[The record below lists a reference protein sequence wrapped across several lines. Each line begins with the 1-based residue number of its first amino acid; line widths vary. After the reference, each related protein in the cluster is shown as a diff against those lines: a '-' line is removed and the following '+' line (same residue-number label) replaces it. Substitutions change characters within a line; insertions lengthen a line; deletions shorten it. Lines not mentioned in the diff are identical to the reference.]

1 MAMNPMQRKIRN
13 SFLFGF
19 LVAVIIAAVVIA
31 LLYMR
36 VKGLKEQIIKMQTAQ
51 EVALTDVFA
60 VVQDIQK
67 DETLTQSSEEEDESK
82 KKIDVISVPSQQ
94 VPENAVTPDNIKE
107 LFAID
112 PESKTPEY
120 EMTAKLNLSVNTV
133 LTTDMVE
140 KSSKSGTFRMAEYTM
155 ISLPS
160 KLKQGDYVD
169 IRIAYPTSADFV
181 VLSKIKVQ
189 DANTN
194 TIWLKL
200 PESQLLL
207 LNNAILESYIVE
219 GTKLY
224 ATQYI
229 DAAQAELNST
239 YVPNATVASLIQAN
253 NFTEYDQSVLDDANN
268 DVMDIR
274 KYIDSVLAKYTDDE
288 KTSKVNEGFTTEK
301 TTIQAAREA
310 LMGDLGY

>member
-36 VKGLKEQIIKMQTAQ
+36 VKGLKEEIVKIQKEN
-51 EVALTDVFA
+51 EVALVQVYAVTQDV
-60 VVQDIQK
+60 QK
-67 DETLTQSSEEEDESK
+67 DEILTASEDADQK
-82 KKIDVISVPSQQ
+82 FALISVPAQQ
-94 VPENAVTPDNIKE
+94 VPDNAITQANLDELYKDENSD
-107 LFAID
+107 
-112 PESKTPEY
+112 EY
-120 EMTAKLNLSVNTV
+120 QMTAKLDLSKNTV
-133 LTTDMVE
+133 LTTDMIE
-140 KSSKSGTFRMAEYTM
+140 KSSESGTFRMGEYTM
-155 ISLPS
+155 ITLPS
-160 KLKQGDYVD
+160 KLNAGDYID

-181 VLSKIKVQ
+181 VLSKVKVQ

-200 PESQLLL
+200 AESQMLL
-207 LNNAILESYIVE
+207 LNEAIIESYIVD

-224 ATQYI
+224 ASQYV
-229 DAAQAELNST
+229 DAAQVELNAT
-239 YVPNATVASLIQAN
+239 YVPNSTVASLIQAN
-253 NFTEYDQSVLDDANN
+253 SFTDYDKALIDDSNK

-274 KYIDSVLAKYTDDE
+274 KYIESVLSKYTEDE
-288 KTSKVNEGFTTEK
+288 KTDKVKEGFTTEK
-301 TTIQAAREA
+301 TTVQAAREA

>member
-19 LVAVIIAAVVIA
+19 LVAVIIAAVVVA

-36 VKGLKEQIIKMQTAQ
+36 VKGLKEEIVKIQKEQ
-51 EVALTDVFA
+51 EVSVTKVFA
-60 VVQDIQK
+60 VVQDVQK
-67 DETLTQSSEEEDESK
+67 DETLTQSSESENAE
-82 KKIDVISVPSQQ
+82 KKIDIISVPSQQ
-94 VPENAVTPDNIKE
+94 VPDNAITPSNIDE
-107 LFAID
+107 LYAID
-112 PESKTPEY
+112 PNSDNLEY
-120 EMTAKLNLSVNTV
+120 EMTAKLNLSKNTV

-160 KLKQGDYVD
+160 KLKQDDYID

-181 VLSKIKVQ
+181 VLSKVKVQ

-239 YVPNATVASLIQAN
+239 YVPNSTVASLIQAN
-253 NFTEYDQSVLDDANN
+253 NFTEDDQNIIDEANN

>member
-19 LVAVIIAAVVIA
+19 LVAVIIAAVVVA

-36 VKGLKEQIIKMQTAQ
+36 VKGLKEEIVKIQKEN
-51 EVALTDVFA
+51 EVALVQVYAVTQDV
-60 VVQDIQK
+60 QK
-67 DETLTQSSEEEDESK
+67 DEILTASEDADQK
-82 KKIDVISVPSQQ
+82 FALISVPAQQ
-94 VPENAVTPDNIKE
+94 VPDNAITQANIDELYKDENSD
-107 LFAID
+107 
-112 PESKTPEY
+112 EY
-120 EMTAKLNLSVNTV
+120 QMTAKLDLSKNTV

-140 KSSKSGTFRMAEYTM
+140 KSSESGTFRMGEYTM

-160 KLKQGDYVD
+160 KLNKDDYID

-181 VLSKIKVQ
+181 VLSKVKVQ

-200 PESQLLL
+200 SESQMLL
-207 LNNAILESYIVE
+207 LNEAIIESYIVD

-224 ATQYI
+224 ASQYV
-229 DAAQAELNST
+229 DAAQVELNAT
-239 YVPNATVASLIQAN
+239 YVPNSTVASLIQAN
-253 NFTEYDQSVLDDANN
+253 SFTDYDKALIADANK

-274 KYIDSVLAKYTDDE
+274 KYIESVLSKYTEDE
-288 KTSKVNEGFTTEK
+288 KTDKVKEGFTTEK
-301 TTIQAAREA
+301 TTVQAARDA

>member
-36 VKGLKEQIIKMQTAQ
+36 VKGLKEEIVKIQKSQ
-51 EVALTDVFA
+51 EVALTKVFA
-60 VVQDIQK
+60 VTKEVQK
-67 DETLTQSSEEEDESK
+67 DETLTQSAEETDDSK
-82 KKIDVISVPSQQ
+82 KKIEVISVPSQQ

-112 PESKTPEY
+112 PESDTPEY

-160 KLKQGDYVD
+160 KLKRGDYVD

-181 VLSKIKVQ
+181 VLSKVKVQ

-200 PESQLLL
+200 AESQILL

-219 GTKLY
+219 GTKIY

-239 YVPNATVASLIQAN
+239 YIPNATVASLIQAN
-253 NFTEYDQSVLDDANN
+253 NFTEYDQSILDDANN

>member
-19 LVAVIIAAVVIA
+19 LVAVIIAAVVVA

-36 VKGLKEQIIKMQTAQ
+36 VKGLKEEIVKIQKEQ
-51 EVALTDVFA
+51 EVSVTRVYAVMQDV
-60 VVQDIQK
+60 QK
-67 DETLTQSSEEEDESK
+67 DETLTQSSESDDSN
-82 KKIDVISVPSQQ
+82 KKIDIISVPSQQ
-94 VPENAVTPDNIKE
+94 VPDNAITPSNIDE
-107 LFAID
+107 LYAID
-112 PESKTPEY
+112 PQSANPEY
-120 EMTAKLNLSVNTV
+120 EMTAKLNLSKNTV

-140 KSSKSGTFRMAEYTM
+140 KDSKSGTFRMAEYTM

-160 KLKQGDYVD
+160 KLKQNDYID

-181 VLSKIKVQ
+181 VLSKVKVQ

-239 YVPNATVASLIQAN
+239 YVPNSTVASLIQAN
-253 NFTEYDQSVLDDANN
+253 NFTEDDQNIIDEANN

>member
-36 VKGLKEQIIKMQTAQ
+36 VKGLKEEIVKIQKSQ
-51 EVALTDVFA
+51 EVALTKVFA
-60 VVQDIQK
+60 VTKEVQK
-67 DETLTQSSEEEDESK
+67 DETLTQSEEEKDDSK
-82 KKIDVISVPSQQ
+82 KKIEVISVPSQQ

-112 PESKTPEY
+112 PESDNPEY

-181 VLSKIKVQ
+181 VLSKVKVQ

-200 PESQLLL
+200 AESQILL

-219 GTKLY
+219 GTKIY

-253 NFTEYDQSVLDDANN
+253 NFTEYDQSILDDANN

>member
-36 VKGLKEQIIKMQTAQ
+36 VKGLKEEIVKIQKSQ
-51 EVALTDVFA
+51 EVALTKVFA
-60 VVQDIQK
+60 VTKEVQK
-67 DETLTQSSEEEDESK
+67 DETLTQSAEETDDSK
-82 KKIDVISVPSQQ
+82 KKIEVISVPSQQ

-112 PESKTPEY
+112 PESDTPEY

-181 VLSKIKVQ
+181 VLSKVKVQ

-200 PESQLLL
+200 AESQILL

-219 GTKLY
+219 GTKIY

-239 YVPNATVASLIQAN
+239 YIPNATVASLIQAN
-253 NFTEYDQSVLDDANN
+253 NFTEYDQSILDDANN

>member
-36 VKGLKEQIIKMQTAQ
+36 VKGLKEEIVKIQKSQ
-51 EVALTDVFA
+51 EVALTKVFA
-60 VVQDIQK
+60 ITKEVQK
-67 DETLTQSSEEEDESK
+67 DETLTQSAEETDDSK
-82 KKIDVISVPSQQ
+82 KKIEVISVPSQQ

-112 PESKTPEY
+112 PESDTPEY

-181 VLSKIKVQ
+181 VLSKVKVQ

-200 PESQLLL
+200 AESQILL

-219 GTKLY
+219 GTKIY

-239 YVPNATVASLIQAN
+239 YIPNATVASLIQAN
-253 NFTEYDQSVLDDANN
+253 NFTEYDQSILDDANN

>member
-36 VKGLKEQIIKMQTAQ
+36 VKGLKEEIVKIQKEQ
-51 EVALTDVFA
+51 EVALTDVYA
-60 VVQDIQK
+60 VVQDVQK

-82 KKIDVISVPSQQ
+82 KKIDIISVPSQQ
-94 VPENAVTPDNIKE
+94 VPENAITPDNIDE

-169 IRIAYPTSADFV
+169 IRIAYPTS
-181 VLSKIKVQ
+181 
-189 DANTN
+189 
-194 TIWLKL
+194 
-200 PESQLLL
+200 
-207 LNNAILESYIVE
+207 
-219 GTKLY
+219 
-224 ATQYI
+224 
-229 DAAQAELNST
+229 
-239 YVPNATVASLIQAN
+239 
-253 NFTEYDQSVLDDANN
+253 
-268 DVMDIR
+268 
-274 KYIDSVLAKYTDDE
+274 
-288 KTSKVNEGFTTEK
+288 
-301 TTIQAAREA
+301 
-310 LMGDLGY
+310 

>member
-36 VKGLKEQIIKMQTAQ
+36 VKGLKEEIVKIQKSQ
-51 EVALTDVFA
+51 EVALTKVFA
-60 VVQDIQK
+60 VTKEVQK
-67 DETLTQSSEEEDESK
+67 DETLTQSAEETDDSK
-82 KKIDVISVPSQQ
+82 KKIEVISVPSQQ

-112 PESKTPEY
+112 PENDTPEY

-140 KSSKSGTFRMAEYTM
+140 RSSKSGTFRMAEYTM

-181 VLSKIKVQ
+181 VLSKVKVQ

-200 PESQLLL
+200 AESQILL

-219 GTKLY
+219 GTKIY

-239 YVPNATVASLIQAN
+239 YIPNATVASLIQAN
-253 NFTEYDQSVLDDANN
+253 NFTEYDQSILDDANN

>member
-19 LVAVIIAAVVIA
+19 LVAVIIAAVVVA

-36 VKGLKEQIIKMQTAQ
+36 VKGLKEQIVKIQKEQ
-51 EVALTDVFA
+51 EVALTQVYAITTDV
-60 VVQDIQK
+60 QK
-67 DETLTQSSEEEDESK
+67 DEILTETSGAEA
-82 KKIDVISVPSQQ
+82 KIGVISVPSQQ
-94 VPENAVTPDNIKE
+94 VPDNAITPLNIDELYSVTDENDNI
-107 LFAID
+107 
-112 PESKTPEY
+112 EY
-120 EMTAKLNLSVNTV
+120 QMTAKYNLSRNTV
-133 LTTDMVE
+133 LTTDMID
-140 KSSKSGTFRMAEYTM
+140 KSKEAGTFRMVEYTM

-160 KLKQGDYVD
+160 MLAEGDYID

-181 VLSKIKVQ
+181 VLSKLKVESC
-189 DANTN
+189 NTN
-194 TIWLKL
+194 TVWLKL
-200 PESQLLL
+200 SESQILL
-207 LNNAILESYIVE
+207 LNEAIIESYIVD

-229 DAAQAELNST
+229 DAAQVELNTT

-253 NFTEYDQSVLDDANN
+253 SFTDYDKSIVEDANS

-274 KYIDSVLAKYTDDE
+274 KYIDSVLSKYTDDE
-288 KTSKVNEGFTTEK
+288 RTDKVKDGFTTE
-301 TTIQAAREA
+301 TTTVQAAREA

>member
-1 MAMNPMQRKIRN
+1 MPILME
-13 SFLFGF
+13 LC
-19 LVAVIIAAVVIA
+19 V
-31 LLYMR
+31 
-36 VKGLKEQIIKMQTAQ
+36 
-51 EVALTDVFA
+51 
-60 VVQDIQK
+60 
-67 DETLTQSSEEEDESK
+67 
-82 KKIDVISVPSQQ
+82 
-94 VPENAVTPDNIKE
+94 PDN
-107 LFAID
+107 AI
-112 PESKTPEY
+112 TPANIDDLYKDDSSDEY
-120 EMTAKLNLSVNTV
+120 QMTAKLDLSKNTV

-140 KSSKSGTFRMAEYTM
+140 KSNKSGTFRMAEYTM

-160 KLKQGDYVD
+160 KLKKDDYID

-181 VLSKIKVQ
+181 VLSKVKVQ

-200 PESQLLL
+200 AESQLLL

-239 YVPNATVASLIQAN
+239 YVPNSTVASLIQAN
-253 NFTEYDQSVLDDANN
+253 NFTEYDQTILDDAKN

-274 KYIDSVLAKYTDDE
+274 KYIDSVLAKYADDE

>member
-36 VKGLKEQIIKMQTAQ
+36 VKGLKEEIVKIQKSQ
-51 EVALTDVFA
+51 EVALTKVFA
-60 VVQDIQK
+60 VTKEVQK
-67 DETLTQSSEEEDESK
+67 DETLTQSAEETDDSK
-82 KKIDVISVPSQQ
+82 KKIEVISVPSQQ

-112 PESKTPEY
+112 PESDTPEY

-239 YVPNATVASLIQAN
+239 YVPNSTVASLIQAN

-274 KYIDSVLAKYTDDE
+274 KYINSVLDKYTEDE

>member
-19 LVAVIIAAVVIA
+19 LVAVIIAAVVVA

-36 VKGLKEQIIKMQTAQ
+36 VKGLKAEIIKIQKEK
-51 EVALTDVFA
+51 EVSVTQVYAITTDV
-60 VVQDIQK
+60 QK
-67 DETLTQSSEEEDESK
+67 DEILTETDGASAK
-82 KKIDVISVPSQQ
+82 VGIISVPSQQ
-94 VPENAVTPDNIKE
+94 VPDNAITPANIDDLYK
-107 LFAID
+107 D
-112 PESKTPEY
+112 DSSDEY
-120 EMTAKLNLSVNTV
+120 QMTAKLDLSKNTV

-140 KSSKSGTFRMAEYTM
+140 KSNKSGTFRMAEYTM

-160 KLKQGDYVD
+160 KLKKDDYID

-181 VLSKIKVQ
+181 VLSKVKVQ

-200 PESQLLL
+200 AESQLLL
-207 LNNAILESYIVE
+207 LNNAILESYIP
-219 GTKLY
+219 
-224 ATQYI
+224 
-229 DAAQAELNST
+229 NS
-239 YVPNATVASLIQAN
+239 TVASLIQAN
-253 NFTEYDQSVLDDANN
+253 NFTEYDQKILDDANN

-274 KYIDSVLAKYTDDE
+274 KYIDSVLAKYADAE

>member
-36 VKGLKEQIIKMQTAQ
+36 VKGLKEEIVKIQKEQ
-51 EVALTDVFA
+51 EVALTDVYA
-60 VVQDIQK
+60 VVQDVQK

-82 KKIDVISVPSQQ
+82 KKIDIISVPSQQ
-94 VPENAVTPDNIKE
+94 VPENAITPDNIDE

-181 VLSKIKVQ
+181 VLSKVKIQ

-200 PESQLLL
+200 AESQILL

-219 GTKLY
+219 GTKIY

-239 YVPNATVASLIQAN
+239 YVPNSTVASLIQAN
-253 NFTEYDQSVLDDANN
+253 NFTEYDQSILDDANN

>member
-19 LVAVIIAAVVIA
+19 LVAVIIAAVVVA

-36 VKGLKEQIIKMQTAQ
+36 VKGLKEEIVKIQKEN
-51 EVALTDVFA
+51 EVALVQVYAITQDV
-60 VVQDIQK
+60 QK
-67 DETLTQSSEEEDESK
+67 DEILTASEDADQK
-82 KKIDVISVPSQQ
+82 FALISVPAQQ
-94 VPENAVTPDNIKE
+94 VPDNAITQANLDKLYKDENSD
-107 LFAID
+107 
-112 PESKTPEY
+112 EY
-120 EMTAKLNLSVNTV
+120 QMTAKLDLSKNTV

-140 KSSKSGTFRMAEYTM
+140 KSNEAGTFRMGEYTM

-160 KLKQGDYVD
+160 KLNAGDYID

-181 VLSKIKVQ
+181 VLSKVKVQ

-200 PESQLLL
+200 AESQMLL
-207 LNNAILESYIVE
+207 LNEAIIESYIVD

-224 ATQYI
+224 ASQYV
-229 DAAQAELNST
+229 DAAQVELNAT
-239 YVPNATVASLIQAN
+239 YVPNSTVASLIQAN
-253 NFTEYDQSVLDDANN
+253 SFTDYDKSLIDDANK

-274 KYIDSVLAKYTDDE
+274 KYIESVLSKYTEDE
-288 KTSKVNEGFTTEK
+288 KTDKVKEGFTTEK
-301 TTIQAAREA
+301 TTVQAAREA

>member
-1 MAMNPMQRKIRN
+1 MITASQ
-13 SFLFGF
+13 
-19 LVAVIIAAVVIA
+19 
-31 LLYMR
+31 
-36 VKGLKEQIIKMQTAQ
+36 VKELREITGAGMMDCKK
-51 EVALTDVFA
+51 VLT
-60 VVQDIQK
+60 
-67 DETLTQSSEEEDESK
+67 ETDGVSAK
-82 KKIDVISVPSQQ
+82 VGIISVPSQQ
-94 VPENAVTPDNIKE
+94 VPDNAITPANIDE
-107 LFAID
+107 LYKD
-112 PESKTPEY
+112 DSSDEY
-120 EMTAKLNLSVNTV
+120 QMTAKLDLSKNTV

-140 KSSKSGTFRMAEYTM
+140 KSNKSGTFRMAEYTM

-160 KLKQGDYVD
+160 KLKKDDYID

-181 VLSKIKVQ
+181 VLSKVKVQ

-200 PESQLLL
+200 AESQLLL

-239 YVPNATVASLIQAN
+239 YVPNSTVASLIQAN
-253 NFTEYDQSVLDDANN
+253 NFTEYDQTILDDAKN

-274 KYIDSVLAKYTDDE
+274 KYIDSVLAKYADDE